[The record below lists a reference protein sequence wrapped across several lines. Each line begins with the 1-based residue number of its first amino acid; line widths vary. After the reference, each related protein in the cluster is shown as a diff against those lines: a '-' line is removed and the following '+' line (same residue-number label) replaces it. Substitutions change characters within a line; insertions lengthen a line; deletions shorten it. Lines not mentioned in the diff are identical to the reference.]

1 MSETNKIQTAQI
13 LANQSKTAAMINS
26 LIELS
31 SNTLLCGPDCQKA
44 KTAKELEQKYY
55 TAQAEIKT
63 APVNLENAEKNY
75 YVFTE
80 GENVYNERLEKKL
93 KQEAEKLGNL
103 IIENFNK
110 EIEQAKILNLYLNSD
125 IINSSNTMELYKDYL
140 EKNKKTEKK
149 IKFSQGDILTNDRK
163 TYYETQE
170 KDNLKGWYNIFL
182 AVYYLLAIGYFTTI
196 FSNPALGNL
205 FKIITFILLL
215 IIPFIIN
222 PITIFILT
230 VLKKVFD
237 LLPKNVYYSNENE
250 NDNEI
255 RNEKIEYNTT

>member
-237 LLPKNVYYSNENE
+237 LLPKNVYYSNEN
-250 NDNEI
+250 DNEI